1 MATRNKA
8 QKKKKLRNAEYYD
21 LQKVQDKLY
30 AESQR
35 GRIFLHLVELVAMP
49 ENIRLAYRNIKT
61 NPGSKTAG
69 TDGRTIRDLERLS
82 DRKLITL
89 VQQKLCWYQP
99 QSVRRV
105 EIPKGNDPNKKRP
118 LGIPTILD
126 RLIQQCILQILEP
139 ICEAKF
145 HEHSY
150 GFRPNRSQQHAVAL
164 VYKNIQ
170 CSHFLLC
177 GGCGYQRIL

>member
-35 GRIFLHLVELVAMP
+35 GRIFRHLVELVAMP

-61 NPGSKTAG
+61 NAGSKTAG

-89 VQQKLCWYQP
+89 VQQKLRWYEP

-105 EIPKGNDPNKKRP
+105 EIPKGNDPNK
-118 LGIPTILD
+118 
-126 RLIQQCILQILEP
+126 
-139 ICEAKF
+139 
-145 HEHSY
+145 
-150 GFRPNRSQQHAVAL
+150 
-164 VYKNIQ
+164 
-170 CSHFLLC
+170 
-177 GGCGYQRIL
+177 

>member
-35 GRIFLHLVELVAMP
+35 GRIFRHLVELVAMP

-61 NPGSKTAG
+61 NAGSKTAG

-82 DRKLITL
+82 DIKLITL
-89 VQQKLCWYQP
+89 VQRKLRWYQP

-105 EIPKGNDPNKKRP
+105 QNSMHTAMAFG
-118 LGIPTILD
+118 
-126 RLIQQCILQILEP
+126 P
-139 ICEAKF
+139 IGA
-145 HEHSY
+145 S
-150 GFRPNRSQQHAVAL
+150 STQ
-164 VYKNIQ
+164 
-170 CSHFLLC
+170 
-177 GGCGYQRIL
+177 

>member
-30 AESQR
+30 ADSQR
-35 GRIFLHLVELVAMP
+35 GRIFRHLVELVAMP

-61 NPGSKTAG
+61 NAGSKTAG

-89 VQQKLCWYQP
+89 VQQKLRWYQP

-105 EIPKGNDPNKKRP
+105 ESQRAMTQIRSAHWVS
-118 LGIPTILD
+118 
-126 RLIQQCILQILEP
+126 RL
-139 ICEAKF
+139 F
-145 HEHSY
+145 
-150 GFRPNRSQQHAVAL
+150 
-164 VYKNIQ
+164 
-170 CSHFLLC
+170 
-177 GGCGYQRIL
+177 